1 MYSHTEYLL
10 SKITKI
16 SIFTFLNITLVPL
29 IISYIKNTSYY
40 STDSINGVIISY
52 HLSWILTETIGLISP
67 KTLLLRIG
75 MGIPRIR
82 KIILNKKYG
91 ILNE

>member
-40 STDSINGVIISY
+40 STDSINGFIISY
-52 HLSWILTETIGLISP
+52 HLSWIMTETIGLISP

-75 MGIPRIR
+75 MGISRVR